1 MQSTSSL
8 LQCFFLPHHTLLG
21 HTDLNRC
28 SFDGVRWNESALL
41 WTLPGV
47 GVGEPP
53 SFAYWNA
60 VSGRYGFSARP
71 MWGDRRVT
79 CVLHHVIVNDGG
91 QCCELDVLRGRRTD
105 LATAPDMRGLATLC
119 TNLAPLAIPSS
130 THVLSVHHQY
140 KSVLFFT
147 LFLFAPRAADQQKS
161 FLFRHLTTG
170 VHHCT
175 SPPRGCTRFAGTTT
189 RWTGPT
195 QRPQRKSSC
204 LSRTI
209 STLRSQN
216 TTACSS
222 HRSIRPVP
230 RPRPRLSGCCTCT
243 TLRRGSE
250 RHRAHPA

>member
-1 MQSTSSL
+1 MQSTASSL
-8 LQCFFLPHHTLLG
+8 QCFLPHHTLLG

-79 CVLHHVIVNDGG
+79 CVLPHVIVNDGG
-91 QCCELDVLRGRRTD
+91 QCCELDVLRGRHTD
-105 LATAPDMRGLATLC
+105 LAAAPDMRGLVTLC
-119 TNLAPLAIPSS
+119 INLAPLAISFFPTFCRCTTNTRAFYFSHCLCSS
-130 THVLSVHHQY
+130 L
-140 KSVLFFT
+140 
-147 LFLFAPRAADQQKS
+147 DQLINKS
-161 FLFRHLTTG
+161 FLFRHFTMG

-175 SPPRGCTRFAGTTT
+175 SPPRVCTRSAGTTT

-222 HRSIRPVP
+222 HRSIHPVP
-230 RPRPRLSGCCTCT
+230 RPRPRLSACCTCT
-243 TLRRGSE
+243 TLHRGSE